1 MDNHHIKPYNDIDEY
16 NYSINN
22 IRNDNI
28 ELNNYILPPPFAI
41 DNKKYEKT
49 NIKIT
54 DDCYNKNNKTYYQ
67 DADSN
72 EKEYISDKKYYEHLN
87 EMNIQYNS
95 NNNKILENNLKYTD
109 PVKPINYDYG
119 NELYVL
125 RGAKVNNK
133 SCNRKMPNYNSG
145 VWINQFN
152 DEIKYDINKKLFDIN
167 TKRKAI

>member
-16 NYSINN
+16 NYS

-95 NNNKILENNLKYTD
+95 NTGLEEFETFLRYEHFLSELTIQKYLSSISRFKISFNLK
-109 PVKPINYDYG
+109 
-119 NELYVL
+119 
-125 RGAKVNNK
+125 
-133 SCNRKMPNYNSG
+133 
-145 VWINQFN
+145 
-152 DEIKYDINKKLFDIN
+152 
-167 TKRKAI
+167 

>member
-22 IRNDNI
+22 IRDDNI

-41 DNKKYEKT
+41 D
-49 NIKIT
+49 
-54 DDCYNKNNKTYYQ
+54 NKNNKTYYQ

-72 EKEYISDKKYYEHLN
+72 EKEYISDKKYYDHLN

-133 SCNRKMPNYNSG
+133 SCNTKMPNYNSG